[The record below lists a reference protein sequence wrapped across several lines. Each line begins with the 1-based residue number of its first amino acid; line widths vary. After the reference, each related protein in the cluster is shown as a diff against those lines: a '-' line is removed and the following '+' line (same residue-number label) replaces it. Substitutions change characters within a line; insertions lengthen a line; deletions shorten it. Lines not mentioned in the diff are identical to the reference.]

1 MPVTTAT
8 AASNYTEETLLVAG
22 GKVRLLRGGHGKPL
36 VVVHH
41 DIGNPGWLPIYEQ
54 LAERY
59 AVWVPDIPGYGQ
71 SERPE
76 WARNV
81 RDLAITLN
89 LLLDALKLDSTVLM
103 GLGFGGWLAAEMAAM
118 NQSRLELLM
127 LVAPAGIRPLQGK
140 IFDQFFV
147 SHEDYVKRGFHDAR
161 CFEQQFGELAS
172 SDQLVE
178 WDINR
183 EMTTRVGW
191 KPYMFDRALP
201 HVIRSVEVPTLLVWG
216 EDDRIVPASCGEQ
229 FLQAMPNARLAV
241 VQGAG
246 HWLEMEQPERLAELV
261 SQHVAR

>member
-1 MPVTTAT
+1 MTTAT
-8 AASNYTEETLLVAG
+8 APVGYTEEALLVAG

-41 DIGNPGWLPIYEQ
+41 DIGSPGWIPFYQQ

-59 AVWVPDIPGYGQ
+59 TVWVPDIPGYGQ

-76 WARNV
+76 WARSP
-81 RDLAITLN
+81 RDLAMTLN
-89 LLLDALKLDSTVLM
+89 LLLDALKLDAATLL

-118 NQSRLELLM
+118 NQGRLDLLV
-127 LVAPAGIRPLQGK
+127 LVAAAGIHPTEGE

-147 SHEDYVKRGFHDAR
+147 SHEDYVKRGFHDLR
-161 CFEQQFGELAS
+161 YFEQLFGELAS

-183 EMTTRVGW
+183 EMTTRVAW

-201 HVIRSVEVPTLLVWG
+201 HLIRNVEVPTLIAWG
-216 EDDRIVPASCGEQ
+216 DDDQIVPASCGEL
-229 FLQAMPNARLAV
+229 FLEAMPNARLAV

-246 HWLEMEQPERLAELV
+246 HWVEMEQPERLAELV
-261 SQHVAR
+261 TQHVVR